1 MKTYNYVAYIGMALS
16 ILACD
21 TVTNIDTEEPS
32 SLIDA
37 DYTVILEKDGRTS
50 AVILA
55 AAEDG
60 MELKEESAGFEKIP
74 NTTQNY
80 RDKQSI
86 GYYYTNNCQAFVQ
99 VFNAQNDNSFVITAF
114 TDINPCDI
122 EVTAIAYTENAIYIA
137 YIQELAGKND
147 QFAIRSISRTGGQ
160 ASFVDIMLDKK
171 PVDMI
176 PSTGRLFVLTANEY
190 VDNAYYLT
198 VIDEESK
205 GQLTELDMGNDAA
218 KLLRNHSNQVI
229 VAYPELHTTLDPV
242 SLDKTYT
249 MYGKGTEPGFL
260 TARDVYMDSS
270 GQIYYQKTESSA
282 VVNTVPAIYNFE
294 RNSTVVYLF
303 ENFLT
308 ESEMDVK
315 YNIGATTAIGYDD
328 ANGFIL
334 IGYQKKNQL
343 QHGGILRVGITPDF
357 KLIDHIDL
365 EGVPQSIFVK

>member
-1 MKTYNYVAYIGMALS
+1 
-16 ILACD
+16 
-21 TVTNIDTEEPS
+21 
-32 SLIDA
+32 
-37 DYTVILEKDGRTS
+37 
-50 AVILA
+50 
-55 AAEDG
+55 
-60 MELKEESAGFEKIP
+60 
-74 NTTQNY
+74 
-80 RDKQSI
+80 
-86 GYYYTNNCQAFVQ
+86 
-99 VFNAQNDNSFVITAF
+99 
-114 TDINPCDI
+114 
-122 EVTAIAYTENAIYIA
+122 
-137 YIQELAGKND
+137 
-147 QFAIRSISRTGGQ
+147 
-160 ASFVDIMLDKK
+160 
-171 PVDMI
+171 MI

-229 VAYPELHTTLDPV
+229 VAYRELHTTLDPV

-260 TARDVYMDSS
+260 TAKDVYMDSS

-334 IGYQKKNQL
+334 IGYQNKNQL

-357 KLIDHIDL
+357 KLIDYIDL